1 MLNAALGYTTE
12 VMAVMLDAALGLL
25 SRRRRLAWVQVA
37 PACRWPARARPGGS
51 GRDWV
56 GSAVGRGLSR
66 PWGPTAPCAP
76 ARHPGIARRS
86 APLQLVLLVVVRLVT
101 YVVVEIPVLSSA
113 LRPQTTAARVT
124 AFAAWLD
131 ANKIRA
137 AAALASVIGVAL
149 IIKGLIFS

>member
-1 MLNAALGYTTE
+1 
-12 VMAVMLDAALGLL
+12 
-25 SRRRRLAWVQVA
+25 
-37 PACRWPARARPGGS
+37 
-51 GRDWV
+51 
-56 GSAVGRGLSR
+56 
-66 PWGPTAPCAP
+66 
-76 ARHPGIARRS
+76 
-86 APLQLVLLVVVRLVT
+86 VVVRLVT

-149 IIKGLIFS
+149 IRDEQPERGGGRVAVPGRRAAWSVPAPRRHLGQARALRVAATR